1 MAGRRD
7 FYFVIAGG
15 TFSLVVAG
23 SVLAQ
28 DPAPKVV
35 PREAAPQLTAPA
47 PAAAR
52 LRDMSPE
59 DRQRF
64 QENIERW
71 KQMPPEERREWRT
84 REGWRQERLRREADE
99 ALRDSGL
106 QLEAERRRQYE
117 QRYINERRRIE
128 RALRQELAEKRK
140 RELAPV
146 VEQLKKEFQQPQKP
160 AAPSTAPAAKEK

>member
-7 FYFVIAGG
+7 LYFVIAGG
-15 TFSLVVAG
+15 TFSLLVSG
-23 SVLAQ
+23 SLLAQ
-28 DPAPKVV
+28 DPAPKVA
-35 PREAAPQLTAPA
+35 PRESAPQAAAPATGP
-47 PAAAR
+47 AR
-52 LRDMSPE
+52 LRDMSAE

-64 QENIERW
+64 QSNVERW

-84 REGWRQERLRREADE
+84 REGWRQERLKREADE

-106 QLEAERRRQYE
+106 ELEAERRRQYE
-117 QRYINERRRIE
+117 QRYIDERRRIE

-146 VEQLKKEFQQPQKP
+146 VEQLKKEFQQPLKP
-160 AAPSTAPAAKEK
+160 ISPAAKEK